1 MARAHDDHDYLVRVG
16 PRSSLVRTGVL
27 SYVLISLP
35 LFGALYFL
43 GAPRGTWP
51 IALLVHVITI
61 AGAVASYNIYRRIF
75 IGVTQT
81 EVHER
86 SVLGGTT
93 VTPLKQIRSASLV
106 STYRSAST
114 ETTEQL
120 VLCDEHKRRLVRMR
134 GAFWTTSSMRAV
146 AAATRVPLD
155 ESAEPVT
162 AQVFFQEY
170 PGSAYWF
177 ENRPIITGAAV
188 VVVLGVILGLVLGLM
203 ALMGIPTGNP
213 L

>member
-1 MARAHDDHDYLVRVG
+1 MARRHDHQNYAVRVS

-27 SYVLISLP
+27 SYVLLSLP

-61 AGAVASYNIYRRIF
+61 VGALASYNIYRRIF

-120 VLCDEHKRRLVRMR
+120 ILCDEHKQRLVRMR
-134 GAFWTTSSMRAV
+134 GAFWTTSSMREV
-146 AAATRVPLD
+146 AAATRVPLE
-155 ESAEPVT
+155 ESTDPIT

-177 ENRPIITGAAV
+177 ENRPVITGIAIV
-188 VVVLGVILGLVLGLM
+188 VTLGAMLGLVLGLM